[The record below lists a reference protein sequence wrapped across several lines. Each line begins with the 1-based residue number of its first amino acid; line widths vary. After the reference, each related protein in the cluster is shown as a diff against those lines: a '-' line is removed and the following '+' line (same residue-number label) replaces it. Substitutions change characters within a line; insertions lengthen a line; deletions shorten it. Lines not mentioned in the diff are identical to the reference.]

1 MSERSRRAKSRG
13 TAGQAGLFPAFRLDD
28 PEADARAIL
37 DGAVELHRPSAI
49 VGLFSGGHDS
59 LCACHVASRHPLFA
73 GCAHVNTGIGI
84 ERTRQFVRDTCRQ
97 FGWPLREL
105 HPPPF
110 VPALEKRKPWIDYA
124 NLPAYEALVL
134 HHGFP
139 GPSGHRLM
147 YNRLK
152 ERCLRRL
159 VKERKHHA
167 GDRVLFVSGVR
178 RDESTRRMGIN
189 QAVQREGCRVWAAPL
204 LNWDGIHKRDYMGK
218 HRLPR
223 NEVVEALCMSGECCC
238 GSFAKPHE
246 LDEIARVA
254 PRDGCVHSL
263 PGTQGDGSPAR
274 RDASGG
280 RNRRPCRGRRQRTRG
295 PACSPCA
302 GPVVPGLVSRSVRSH
317 EHTVFTSR
325 VRGRK
330 GARPHG

>member
-13 TAGQAGLFPAFRLDD
+13 AAGQAGLFPAFRLDD
-28 PEADARAIL
+28 HEADARAIL

-49 VGLFSGGHDS
+49 IGLFSGGHDS

-110 VPALEKRKPWIDYA
+110 APAPEKRKSWIDYA
-124 NLPAYEALVL
+124 SLSAYEALVL

-167 GDRVLFVSGVR
+167 DDRVLLVSGVR

-189 QAVQREGCRVWAAPL
+189 QAVQREGCRVWVAPL
-204 LNWDGIHKRDYMGK
+204 LNWDGIHKREYMSK

-223 NEVVEALCMSGECCC
+223 NEVVEVLCMSGECCC
-238 GSFAKPHE
+238 GAFARPHE
-246 LDEIARVA
+246 IDEIAWVA
-254 PRDGCVHSL
+254 PETAAYIRALELRARESGL
-263 PGTQGDGSPAR
+263 PRCQWGAKPPS
-274 RDASGG
+274 ASRKAAVDEG
-280 RNRRPCRGRRQRTRG
+280 
-295 PACSPCA
+295 
-302 GPVVPGLVSRSVRSH
+302 PGLFSLCWSC
-317 EHTVFTSR
+317 
-325 VRGRK
+325 
-330 GARPHG
+330 GARADRPGGQDLSLVEDVHERS